1 MPAIRGPFMGDPS
14 GDTLATEFGRA
25 VVRNFRKIF
34 IWPLEATLV
43 VLIFGIAR
51 LLPLPVASAAM
62 GGLFASLGPLTPWH
76 GRAARNMRLAI
87 PEMTAGEKRRVLA
100 GMWWNL
106 GRVIGEFPHVHRM
119 VGLGRI
125 EFEGL
130 ENLRGLDGGAIL
142 VGAHIGNWELGPYA
156 ALKEGHKVAAIYRPL
171 NNQLLSWLLMRRQAN
186 YGGDIYRKGRE
197 AALGIV
203 STLRKGQ
210 VMCLL
215 VDQQLRE
222 GMAVPFFG
230 HPAQTSISHV
240 KLAIRKQ
247 VPLIY
252 MRTQRLAGSRFRVT
266 ISRPI
271 ALPPSDDD
279 SSVLA
284 VASEINH
291 TIEDWIRDTPD
302 QWFWPHRRWGKNIQ
316 PPA

>member
-1 MPAIRGPFMGDPS
+1 MGKPS
-14 GDTLATEFGRA
+14 GTDITTEIGRA
-25 VVRNFRKIF
+25 PVRDFRKIF
-34 IWPLEATLV
+34 IWPLEAALV
-43 VLIFGIAR
+43 VLIFVAAR

-62 GGLFASLGPLTPWH
+62 GGLFAVIGPLTPWQ
-76 GRAARNMRLAI
+76 GRAARNMKLAM
-87 PEMTAGEKRRVLA
+87 PDMTDVERQRVLA
-100 GMWWNL
+100 GMWRNL

-125 EFEGL
+125 EFDGL

-156 ALKEGHKVAAIYRPL
+156 ALQEGHKVAAIYRPL
-171 NNQLLSWLLMRRQAN
+171 NNQLLAWLLARRQAN

-197 AALGIV
+197 AALGMV

-240 KLAIRKQ
+240 KLAIKKR

-252 MRTQRLAGSRFRVT
+252 MRTRRLAGSRFRVS
-266 ISRPI
+266 ISPPI
-271 ALPPSDDD
+271 TLPDQDDD
-279 SSVLA
+279 ESVLA
-284 VASEINH
+284 VASTINH
-291 TIEDWIRDTPD
+291 TIEGWIRETPE
-302 QWFWPHRRWGKNIQ
+302 QWFWPHRRWGKHIQ
-316 PPA
+316 PPS

>member
-1 MPAIRGPFMGDPS
+1 MGSPFGS
-14 GDTLATEFGRA
+14 NVTTEIGRA
-25 VVRNFRKIF
+25 LVRTIRKIF
-34 IWPLEATLV
+34 IWPLEAGLV
-43 VLIFGIAR
+43 VLIFGAAR

-62 GGLFASLGPLTPWH
+62 GGLFAVIGPLTPWQ
-76 GRAARNMRLAI
+76 GRAARNMKLAM
-87 PEMTAGEKRRVLA
+87 PEMTDAERRRVLA
-100 GMWWNL
+100 SMWRNL

-156 ALKEGHKVAAIYRPL
+156 ALQEGHKVAAIYRPL
-171 NNQLLSWLLMRRQAN
+171 NNQLLAWLLARRQAN

-197 AALGIV
+197 AALGMV

-222 GMAVPFFG
+222 GIAVPFFG

-240 KLAIRKQ
+240 KLAIKKR

-252 MRTQRLAGSRFRVT
+252 MRTRRLAGSRFRVS
-266 ISRPI
+266 ISPPMYIFPGGRLKRPC
-271 ALPPSDDD
+271 SCT
-279 SSVLA
+279 S
-284 VASEINH
+284 
-291 TIEDWIRDTPD
+291 
-302 QWFWPHRRWGKNIQ
+302 HRRCLIEKRRRW
-316 PPA
+316 

>member
-1 MPAIRGPFMGDPS
+1 MGSPFGSDV
-14 GDTLATEFGRA
+14 TTEIGRA
-25 VVRNFRKIF
+25 LVRTIRKIF
-34 IWPLEATLV
+34 IWPLEAGLV
-43 VLIFGIAR
+43 VLIFGAAR

-62 GGLFASLGPLTPWH
+62 GGLFAVIGPLTPWQ
-76 GRAARNMRLAI
+76 GRAARNMKLAM
-87 PEMTAGEKRRVLA
+87 PEMTDAERRRVLA
-100 GMWWNL
+100 GMWRNL

-119 VGLGRI
+119 VGLRRI

-156 ALKEGHKVAAIYRPL
+156 ALQEGHKVAAIYRPL
-171 NNQLLSWLLMRRQAN
+171 NNQLLAWLLARRQAN

-197 AALGIV
+197 AALGMV

-222 GMAVPFFG
+222 GIAVPFFG

-240 KLAIRKQ
+240 KLAIKKR

-252 MRTQRLAGSRFRVT
+252 MRTRRLAGSRFRVS
-266 ISRPI
+266 ISPPI
-271 ALPPSDDD
+271 TLPDKDDD
-279 SSVLA
+279 DQVLA
-284 VASEINH
+284 VASVINR
-291 TIEDWIRDTPD
+291 TIEGWIRETPE
-302 QWFWPHRRWGKNIQ
+302 QWFWPHRRWGKDIQ
-316 PPA
+316 PPS

>member
-1 MPAIRGPFMGDPS
+1 MGSLFGSDV
-14 GDTLATEFGRA
+14 TTEIGRA
-25 VVRNFRKIF
+25 LVRTIRKIF
-34 IWPLEATLV
+34 IWPLEAGLV
-43 VLIFGIAR
+43 VLIFGAAR
-51 LLPLPVASAAM
+51 LLPLPVASATM
-62 GGLFASLGPLTPWH
+62 GGWFAVIGPLTPWQ
-76 GRAARNMRLAI
+76 GRAARNMKLAM
-87 PEMTAGEKRRVLA
+87 PEMTDAERRRVQA
-100 GMWWNL
+100 GMWRNV

-156 ALKEGHKVAAIYRPL
+156 ALQEGHKVAAIYRPL
-171 NNQLLSWLLMRRQAN
+171 NNQLLAWLLARRQAN

-197 AALGIV
+197 AALGMV

-222 GMAVPFFG
+222 GIAVPFFG

-240 KLAIRKQ
+240 KLAIKKR

-252 MRTQRLAGSRFRVT
+252 MRTRRLAGSRFRVS
-266 ISRPI
+266 ISPPI
-271 ALPPSDDD
+271 TLPDKDDD
-279 SSVLA
+279 DQVLA
-284 VASEINH
+284 VASMINR
-291 TIEDWIRDTPD
+291 TIEGWIRETPE
-302 QWFWPHRRWGKNIQ
+302 QWFWPHRRWGKDIQ
-316 PPA
+316 PPS

>member
-1 MPAIRGPFMGDPS
+1 MGSPLGSDV
-14 GDTLATEFGRA
+14 TTEIGRA
-25 VVRNFRKIF
+25 LVRTIRKIF
-34 IWPLEATLV
+34 IWPLEAGLV
-43 VLIFGIAR
+43 VLIFGAAR

-62 GGLFASLGPLTPWH
+62 GGLFAVIGPLTPWQ
-76 GRAARNMRLAI
+76 GRAARNMKLAM
-87 PEMTAGEKRRVLA
+87 PEMTDAERRRVLA
-100 GMWWNL
+100 SMWRNL

-156 ALKEGHKVAAIYRPL
+156 ALQEGHKVAAIYRPL
-171 NNQLLSWLLMRRQAN
+171 NNQLLAWLLARRQAN

-197 AALGIV
+197 AALGMV

-222 GMAVPFFG
+222 GIAVPFFG

-240 KLAIRKQ
+240 KLAIKKR

-252 MRTQRLAGSRFRVT
+252 MRTRRLAGSRFRVS
-266 ISRPI
+266 ISPPI
-271 ALPPSDDD
+271 ILPDKDDD
-279 SSVLA
+279 DQVLA
-284 VASEINH
+284 VASVINR
-291 TIEDWIRDTPD
+291 TIEGWIRETPE
-302 QWFWPHRRWGKNIQ
+302 QWFWPHRRWGKDIQ
-316 PPA
+316 PPS

>member
-1 MPAIRGPFMGDPS
+1 MGSPFGSDV
-14 GDTLATEFGRA
+14 TTEIGRA
-25 VVRNFRKIF
+25 LVRTIRKIF
-34 IWPLEATLV
+34 IWPLEAGLV
-43 VLIFGIAR
+43 VLIFGAAR

-62 GGLFASLGPLTPWH
+62 GGLFSVIGPLTPWQ
-76 GRAARNMRLAI
+76 GRAARNMKLAM
-87 PEMTAGEKRRVLA
+87 PEMTDAERRRVLA
-100 GMWWNL
+100 DMWRNL

-119 VGLGRI
+119 VGLDRI

-156 ALKEGHKVAAIYRPL
+156 ALQEGHKVAAIYRPL
-171 NNQLLSWLLMRRQAN
+171 NNQLLAWLLVRRQAN

-197 AALGIV
+197 AALGMV

-240 KLAIRKQ
+240 KLAIKKQ

-252 MRTQRLAGSRFRVT
+252 MRTRRLSGSRFRVS
-266 ISRPI
+266 ISPPI
-271 ALPPSDDD
+271 TLPDEDHD
-279 SSVLA
+279 ESVLA
-284 VASEINH
+284 VASEINL
-291 TIEDWIRDTPD
+291 TIEGWIRETPE
-302 QWFWPHRRWGKNIQ
+302 QWFWPHRRWGKDIQ
-316 PPA
+316 PPS

>member
-1 MPAIRGPFMGDPS
+1 MGNPFGPDV
-14 GDTLATEFGRA
+14 TTKVGRA
-25 VVRNFRKIF
+25 LVRTVRKVF
-34 IWPLEATLV
+34 IWPLEAGLV
-43 VLIFGIAR
+43 VLIFGAAR

-62 GGLFASLGPLTPWH
+62 GGLFAVIGPLTPWQ
-76 GRAARNMRLAI
+76 GRAARNMKLAM
-87 PEMTAGEKRRVLA
+87 PEMTDAERRRVLA
-100 GMWWNL
+100 DMWRNL

-119 VGLGRI
+119 VGLDRI

-156 ALKEGHKVAAIYRPL
+156 ALQEGHKVAAIYRPL
-171 NNQLLSWLLMRRQAN
+171 NNQLLAWLLVRRQAN

-197 AALGIV
+197 AALGMV

-222 GMAVPFFG
+222 GIAVPFFG

-240 KLAIRKQ
+240 KLAIKKQ

-252 MRTQRLAGSRFRVT
+252 MRTRRLAGSRFRVS
-266 ISRPI
+266 ISPPI
-271 ALPPSDDD
+271 ILPDKDDD
-279 SSVLA
+279 DQVLA
-284 VASEINH
+284 VASAINH
-291 TIEDWIRDTPD
+291 TIEGWIRETPE
-302 QWFWPHRRWGKNIQ
+302 QWFWPHRRWGKDIQ
-316 PPA
+316 PPS

>member
-1 MPAIRGPFMGDPS
+1 MGSPFGSDV
-14 GDTLATEFGRA
+14 TTEIGRA
-25 VVRNFRKIF
+25 LVRTIRKIF
-34 IWPLEATLV
+34 IWPLEAGLV
-43 VLIFGIAR
+43 VLIFGAAR

-62 GGLFASLGPLTPWH
+62 GGLFAVIGPLTPWQ
-76 GRAARNMRLAI
+76 GRAARNMKLAM
-87 PEMTAGEKRRVLA
+87 PEMTDAERRRVLA
-100 GMWWNL
+100 SMWRNL

-156 ALKEGHKVAAIYRPL
+156 ALQEGHKVAAIYRPL
-171 NNQLLSWLLMRRQAN
+171 NNQLLAWLLARRQAN

-197 AALGIV
+197 AALGMV

-222 GMAVPFFG
+222 GIAVPFFG
-230 HPAQTSISHV
+230 HPAQTPISHV
-240 KLAIRKQ
+240 KLAIKKR

-252 MRTQRLAGSRFRVT
+252 MRTRRLAGSRLRVS
-266 ISRPI
+266 ISPPI
-271 ALPPSDDD
+271 TLPDKDDD
-279 SSVLA
+279 DQVLA
-284 VASEINH
+284 VASVINR
-291 TIEDWIRDTPD
+291 TIEGWIRETPE
-302 QWFWPHRRWGKNIQ
+302 QWFWPHRRWGKDIQ
-316 PPA
+316 PPS

>member
-1 MPAIRGPFMGDPS
+1 MGSPFGSDV
-14 GDTLATEFGRA
+14 TTEIGRA
-25 VVRNFRKIF
+25 LVRTIRKIF
-34 IWPLEATLV
+34 IWPLEAGLV
-43 VLIFGIAR
+43 VLIFGAAR

-62 GGLFASLGPLTPWH
+62 GGLFAVIGPLTPWQ
-76 GRAARNMRLAI
+76 GRAARNMKLAM
-87 PEMTAGEKRRVLA
+87 PEMTDAERRRVLA
-100 GMWWNL
+100 SMWRNL

-156 ALKEGHKVAAIYRPL
+156 ALQEGHKVAAIYRPL
-171 NNQLLSWLLMRRQAN
+171 NNQLLAWLLARRQAN

-222 GMAVPFFG
+222 GIAVPFFG

-240 KLAIRKQ
+240 KLAIKKR

-252 MRTQRLAGSRFRVT
+252 MRTRRLAGSRFRVS
-266 ISRPI
+266 ISPPI
-271 ALPPSDDD
+271 TLPDKDDD
-279 SSVLA
+279 DQVLA
-284 VASEINH
+284 VASVINR
-291 TIEDWIRDTPD
+291 TIEGWIRETPE
-302 QWFWPHRRWGKNIQ
+302 QWFWPHRRWGKDIQ
-316 PPA
+316 PPS

>member
-1 MPAIRGPFMGDPS
+1 MGSPLGSDV
-14 GDTLATEFGRA
+14 TTEIGRA
-25 VVRNFRKIF
+25 LVRTIRKIF
-34 IWPLEATLV
+34 IWPLEAGLV
-43 VLIFGIAR
+43 VLIFGAAR

-62 GGLFASLGPLTPWH
+62 GGLFAVIGPLTPWQ
-76 GRAARNMRLAI
+76 GRAARNMKLAM
-87 PEMTAGEKRRVLA
+87 PEMTDAERRRVLA
-100 GMWWNL
+100 SMWRNL

-156 ALKEGHKVAAIYRPL
+156 ALQEGHKVAAIYRPL
-171 NNQLLSWLLMRRQAN
+171 NNQLLAWLLARRQAN

-197 AALGIV
+197 AALGMV

-222 GMAVPFFG
+222 GIAVPFFG

-240 KLAIRKQ
+240 KLAIKKQ

-252 MRTQRLAGSRFRVT
+252 MRTRRLAGSRFRVS
-266 ISRPI
+266 ISPPI
-271 ALPPSDDD
+271 TLPDKDDD
-279 SSVLA
+279 DQVLA
-284 VASEINH
+284 VASVINR
-291 TIEDWIRDTPD
+291 TIEGWIRETPE
-302 QWFWPHRRWGKNIQ
+302 QWFWPHRRWGKDIQ
-316 PPA
+316 PPS

>member
-1 MPAIRGPFMGDPS
+1 MGDPS
-14 GDTLATEFGRA
+14 GDTVAAEFGRA
-25 VVRNFRKIF
+25 VVRNIRKIF
-34 IWPLEATLV
+34 IWPLEAALV

-62 GGLFASLGPLTPWH
+62 GGLFAGLGPFTPWQ
-76 GRAARNMRLAI
+76 GRAARNMRLAM
-87 PEMTAGEKRRVLA
+87 PEMTAGEQRRALA

-130 ENLRGLDGGAIL
+130 ENLRDLQGGAIL

-171 NNQLLSWLLMRRQAN
+171 NNQLLSWLPARRQAN

-252 MRTQRLAGSRFRVT
+252 MRTRRLAGSRFRVT
-266 ISRPI
+266 ISPPI

-284 VASEINH
+284 VASEINR
-291 TIEDWIRDTPD
+291 TIEDWIRETPD

>member
-1 MPAIRGPFMGDPS
+1 MASLR
-14 GDTLATEFGRA
+14 DTELGRA
-25 VVRNFRKIF
+25 LIRAVRRIF
-34 IWPLEATLV
+34 IWPLEAALV
-43 VLIFGIAR
+43 VLIFGAAR
-51 LLPLPVASAAM
+51 LLPLPVASAGM
-62 GGLFASLGPLTPWH
+62 GGLFAVIGPLTPWH
-76 GRAARNMRLAI
+76 GRAARNMQLAM
-87 PEMTAGEKRRVLA
+87 PQMTPPDRRRALA
-100 GMWWNL
+100 GMWRNL

-156 ALKEGHKVAAIYRPL
+156 ALHEGHKVAAIYRPL
-171 NNQLLSWLLMRRQAN
+171 NNQLLAWLLARRQAN

-197 AALGIV
+197 AALGMV

-240 KLAIRKQ
+240 KLAIKKK

-252 MRTQRLAGSRFRVT
+252 MRTRRLTGSRFRVS
-266 ISRPI
+266 ISPPMT
-271 ALPPSDDD
+271 LPDRDDD
-279 SSVLA
+279 DAVLA
-284 VASEINH
+284 VATAINS
-291 TIEDWIRDTPD
+291 TIEGWIKETPE
-302 QWFWPHRRWGKNIQ
+302 QWFWPHRRWGKDIQ
-316 PPA
+316 PPS

>member
-1 MPAIRGPFMGDPS
+1 MGSPFGSDV
-14 GDTLATEFGRA
+14 TTEIGRA
-25 VVRNFRKIF
+25 LVRTIRKIF
-34 IWPLEATLV
+34 IWPLEAGLV
-43 VLIFGIAR
+43 VLIFGAAR

-62 GGLFASLGPLTPWH
+62 GGLFAVIGPLTPWQ
-76 GRAARNMRLAI
+76 GRAARNMKLAM
-87 PEMTAGEKRRVLA
+87 PEMTDAERRRVLA
-100 GMWWNL
+100 SMWRNL

-156 ALKEGHKVAAIYRPL
+156 ALQEGHKVAAIYRPL
-171 NNQLLSWLLMRRQAN
+171 NNQLLAWLLARRQAN

-197 AALGIV
+197 AALGMV

-222 GMAVPFFG
+222 GIAVPFFG

-240 KLAIRKQ
+240 KLAIKKR

-252 MRTQRLAGSRFRVT
+252 MRTRRLAGSRFRVS
-266 ISRPI
+266 ISPPI
-271 ALPPSDDD
+271 TLPDKDDD
-279 SSVLA
+279 DQVLA
-284 VASEINH
+284 VASVINR
-291 TIEDWIRDTPD
+291 TIEGWIRETPE
-302 QWFWPHRRWGKNIQ
+302 QWFWPHRRWGKDIQ
-316 PPA
+316 PRS

>member
-1 MPAIRGPFMGDPS
+1 
-14 GDTLATEFGRA
+14 
-25 VVRNFRKIF
+25 
-34 IWPLEATLV
+34 
-43 VLIFGIAR
+43 
-51 LLPLPVASAAM
+51 
-62 GGLFASLGPLTPWH
+62 
-76 GRAARNMRLAI
+76 
-87 PEMTAGEKRRVLA
+87 
-100 GMWWNL
+100 MWRNL

-125 EFEGL
+125 EFDGL

-156 ALKEGHKVAAIYRPL
+156 ALQEGHKVAAIYRPL
-171 NNQLLSWLLMRRQAN
+171 NNQLLAWLLARRQAN

-197 AALGIV
+197 AALGMV

-240 KLAIRKQ
+240 KLAIKKR

-252 MRTQRLAGSRFRVT
+252 MRTRRLAGSRFRVS
-266 ISRPI
+266 ISPPI
-271 ALPPSDDD
+271 TLPDQDDD
-279 SSVLA
+279 ESVLA
-284 VASEINH
+284 VASTINH
-291 TIEDWIRDTPD
+291 TIEGWIRETPE
-302 QWFWPHRRWGKNIQ
+302 QWFWPHRRWGKHIQ
-316 PPA
+316 PPS

>member
-1 MPAIRGPFMGDPS
+1 MGNPFGPDV
-14 GDTLATEFGRA
+14 TTKVGRA
-25 VVRNFRKIF
+25 LVRTVRKVF
-34 IWPLEATLV
+34 IWPLEAGLV
-43 VLIFGIAR
+43 VLIFGAAR

-62 GGLFASLGPLTPWH
+62 GGLFAVIGRLTPWQ
-76 GRAARNMRLAI
+76 GRAARNMKLAM
-87 PEMTAGEKRRVLA
+87 PEMTDAERRRVLA
-100 GMWWNL
+100 DMWRNL

-119 VGLGRI
+119 VGLDRI

-156 ALKEGHKVAAIYRPL
+156 ALQEGHKVAAIYRPL
-171 NNQLLSWLLMRRQAN
+171 NNQLLAWLLVRRQAN

-197 AALGIV
+197 AALGMV

-222 GMAVPFFG
+222 GIAVPFFG

-240 KLAIRKQ
+240 KLAIKKQ

-252 MRTQRLAGSRFRVT
+252 MRTRRLAGSRFRVS
-266 ISRPI
+266 ISPPI
-271 ALPPSDDD
+271 ILPDKDDD
-279 SSVLA
+279 DQVLA
-284 VASEINH
+284 VASAINH
-291 TIEDWIRDTPD
+291 TIEGWIRETPE
-302 QWFWPHRRWGKNIQ
+302 QWFWPHRRWGKDIQ
-316 PPA
+316 PPS

>member
-1 MPAIRGPFMGDPS
+1 MGNPFGPDV
-14 GDTLATEFGRA
+14 TTKVGRA
-25 VVRNFRKIF
+25 LVRTVRKVF
-34 IWPLEATLV
+34 IWPLEAGLV
-43 VLIFGIAR
+43 VLIFGAAR

-62 GGLFASLGPLTPWH
+62 GGLFAVIGPLTPWQ
-76 GRAARNMRLAI
+76 GRAARNMKLAM
-87 PEMTAGEKRRVLA
+87 PEMTDAERRRVLA
-100 GMWWNL
+100 SMWRNL

-156 ALKEGHKVAAIYRPL
+156 ALQEGHKVAAIYRPL
-171 NNQLLSWLLMRRQAN
+171 NNQLLAWLLARRQAN

-197 AALGIV
+197 AALGMV

-222 GMAVPFFG
+222 GIAVPFFG

-240 KLAIRKQ
+240 KLAIKKR

-252 MRTQRLAGSRFRVT
+252 MRTRRLAGSRFRVS
-266 ISRPI
+266 ISPPI
-271 ALPPSDDD
+271 TLPDKDDD
-279 SSVLA
+279 DKVLA
-284 VASEINH
+284 VASVINR
-291 TIEDWIRDTPD
+291 TIEGWIRETPE
-302 QWFWPHRRWGKNIQ
+302 QWFWPHRRWGKDIQ
-316 PPA
+316 PPS

>member
-1 MPAIRGPFMGDPS
+1 MGSPS
-14 GDTLATEFGRA
+14 GSEITAEIGRA
-25 VVRNFRKIF
+25 LVRNFRKVF
-34 IWPLEATLV
+34 IWPLEAAIV
-43 VLIFGIAR
+43 VLIFGAAR

-62 GGLFASLGPLTPWH
+62 GGLFAAIGPLTPWQ
-76 GRAARNMRLAI
+76 GRAARNMKLAM
-87 PEMTAGEKRRVLA
+87 PEMTDAERRHVLA
-100 GMWWNL
+100 GMWQNL

-119 VGLGRI
+119 VGLGQI
-125 EFEGL
+125 EFDGL

-156 ALKEGHKVAAIYRPL
+156 ALQEGHKVAAIYRPL
-171 NNQLLSWLLMRRQAN
+171 NNQLLAWLLARRQAN

-197 AALGIV
+197 AALGMV

-240 KLAIRKQ
+240 KLAIKKQ

-252 MRTQRLAGSRFRVT
+252 MRTRRLNGSRFRVS
-266 ISRPI
+266 ISPPI
-271 ALPPSDDD
+271 TLPNQDDD
-279 SSVLA
+279 GSVLA

-291 TIEDWIRDTPD
+291 TIEGWIRETPE
-302 QWFWPHRRWGKNIQ
+302 QWFWPHRRWGKHIQ
-316 PPA
+316 PTA